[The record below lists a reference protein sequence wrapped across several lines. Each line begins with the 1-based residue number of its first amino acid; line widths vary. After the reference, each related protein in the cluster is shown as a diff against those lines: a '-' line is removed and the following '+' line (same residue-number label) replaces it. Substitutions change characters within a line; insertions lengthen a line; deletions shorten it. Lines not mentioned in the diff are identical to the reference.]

1 MTEGKV
7 AEEQT
12 EGVLDPGDAMD
23 REPLVRLH
31 DLAKVYD
38 GSSDPAVQ
46 EIDLEIFP
54 GEFFS
59 LLGPSG
65 CGKTTTLRLIA
76 GFERPTRGKVY
87 LGGEDVSFRPAN
99 KRDVNT
105 VFQNYA
111 LFPHMTVAENV
122 AYPLKMRHLDRVII
136 RQRVAGIIERVE
148 MTGFEDRKPHQLSGG
163 QRQRVALARSL
174 IAEPKVL
181 LLDEPLGALDL
192 KLRETMLVAL
202 KSLQRDIGITFLYV
216 THDQSEA
223 LGMSDRIAVMNR
235 GRIEQIATP
244 SDLYWRPES
253 AFVAQFIGKTNIL
266 ICRTD
271 GDGQL
276 RAGSLPVV
284 TSTELKG
291 ALTLSIR
298 PEEIEI
304 GPDSARYPN
313 HFIARIEEILFI
325 GHEQEIVIQLG
336 GQTLVVRVPG
346 RTDVRRGDE
355 IEVGWAAE
363 NAVIVQHSAE
373 NLDEPST
380 Q

>member
-1 MTEGKV
+1 
-7 AEEQT
+7 
-12 EGVLDPGDAMD
+12 
-23 REPLVRLH
+23 
-31 DLAKVYD
+31 VYD
-38 GSSDPAVQ
+38 GSLDPAVQ
-46 EIDLEIFP
+46 GIDLEVFP

-76 GFERPTRGKVY
+76 GFERPTRGTVY

-122 AYPLKMRHLDRVII
+122 AYPLKMRHLDRVAI
-136 RQRVAGIIERVE
+136 RQRVADLIERVE

-202 KSLQRDIGITFLYV
+202 KGLQRDIGITFLYV
-216 THDQSEA
+216 THDQGEA
-223 LGMSDRIAVMNR
+223 LGMSDRIAVMDR
-235 GRIEQIATP
+235 GRIEQVATP
-244 SDLYWRPES
+244 SDLYWRPGS
-253 AFVAQFIGKTNIL
+253 PFVAQFIGKTNIL
-266 ICRTD
+266 VCTTD
-271 GDGQL
+271 KDGQL

-284 TSTELKG
+284 TSTEPKG
-291 ALTLSIR
+291 TVTLSIR
-298 PEEIEI
+298 PEEIDI
-304 GPDSARYPN
+304 GPDSARHPN
-313 HFIARIEEILFI
+313 HFIARIEEILFV
-325 GHEQEIVIQLG
+325 GHEKELVIQVG

-346 RTDVRRGDE
+346 RTDALRGDE
-355 IEVGWAAE
+355 IEAGWAAE
-363 NAVIVQHSAE
+363 AAVIVQHSGG
-373 NLDEPST
+373 NLNEPLSP
-380 Q
+380 